1 MLDAAVAVFSRR
13 GFHLA
18 AMDEI
23 AEAAGV
29 SKPMIYA
36 YLGAKDELFIAC
48 IRREAQRLMDVITAA
63 VPAGL
68 PPDEQLR
75 RGLLAFF
82 TFVAEHRDSWI
93 VLYRQA
99 RVQGGPFAGEI
110 AAARGRIIVLV
121 AGLLADSPHATERA
135 RSTPVAHALVGAAEG
150 LSDWG
155 LDHPEES
162 PEALVTRLMKIVWAG
177 LAPQ

>member
-1 MLDAAVAVFSRR
+1 MLDAAVGVFSRR

-48 IRREAQRLMDVITAA
+48 IRREAQRLMDLITAA

-68 PPDEQLR
+68 APHEQLR

-121 AGLLADSPHATERA
+121 AGLLADSPHEEELA

-150 LSDWG
+150 LSEWG

-162 PEALVTRLMKIVWAG
+162 PEALVNRLMKIVWTG
-177 LAPQ
+177 LAPK